1 MEVRA
6 SAEDYL
12 EAILLLQRR
21 MGVVRSVDVAQ
32 HLEVSKPSVC
42 HAVASL
48 RAKGFLRMDERRF
61 LILTEAGRSVAEITL
76 EKHQFFS
83 AMLMEAGVDPKTA
96 EKEACRSEHAISTES
111 FERLIAIHAISKGNG
126 RTSSRLSSTA
136 APEII
141 KKIISFLMP
150 PNSNN
155 DSSLL
160 TSTFMIV
167 PLFHTVGGICIL
179 YPWGYILSRNKAAFR
194 LPHLV
199 LTHVGKSFYS
209 FCKTFDC
216 FIRIPVLNAI
226 PDTVANMPLQNHLSA
241 SVKRRF
247 GSIDLSK
254 NILTGD
260 IFIYH
265 SVNRLNLTNDFLESA
280 VQIIRIHALSH
291 NSRLH
296 TIRGICK
303 VYRTC
308 SVLSICSWIGRGIKS
323 DWFHTHKS
331 GKAT

>member
-1 MEVRA
+1 
-6 SAEDYL
+6 
-12 EAILLLQRR
+12 
-21 MGVVRSVDVAQ
+21 
-32 HLEVSKPSVC
+32 
-42 HAVASL
+42 
-48 RAKGFLRMDERRF
+48 
-61 LILTEAGRSVAEITL
+61 
-76 EKHQFFS
+76 
-83 AMLMEAGVDPKTA
+83 
-96 EKEACRSEHAISTES
+96 
-111 FERLIAIHAISKGNG
+111 
-126 RTSSRLSSTA
+126 
-136 APEII
+136 
-141 KKIISFLMP
+141 
-150 PNSNN
+150 
-155 DSSLL
+155 
-160 TSTFMIV
+160 MIV

-280 VQIIRIHALSH
+280 MQIIRIHALSH

-323 DWFHTHKS
+323 DWFHVLINLEKRLR
-331 GKAT
+331 GKMIYK